1 MNAPMKTA
9 SNKIGRITQIMGAV
23 IDVQFDGPLP
33 EILNALETDNNGNR
47 LILEVAQH
55 LGESTV
61 RTVAMDSTEGLVRG
75 NPVHDTGQAIAVPV
89 GDGTLGRIM
98 NVIGEPV
105 DEAGPINFSSKRAIH
120 QQAPSFV
127 EQSTE
132 SQILVTGIKVIDLL
146 APYAKGGK
154 VGLFGAPGW
163 ARRC

>member
-1 MNAPMKTA
+1 
-9 SNKIGRITQIMGAV
+9 
-23 IDVQFDGPLP
+23 
-33 EILNALETDNNGNR
+33 
-47 LILEVAQH
+47 
-55 LGESTV
+55 
-61 RTVAMDSTEGLVRG
+61 VRG

-127 EQSTE
+127 DQSTE

-154 VGLFGAPGW
+154 VGLFGARGL

>member
-1 MNAPMKTA
+1 MNAPVKA
-9 SNKIGRITQIMGAV
+9 SSNKIGRVTQVMGAV
-23 IDVQFDGPLP
+23 VDVQFEGPLP

-47 LILEVAQH
+47 LVLEVAQH

-75 NPVHDTGQAIAVPV
+75 NEVVDTGQAISVPV
-89 GDGTLGRIM
+89 G
-98 NVIGEPV
+98 
-105 DEAGPINFSSKRAIH
+105 EAGPINAAGRRAIH
-120 QQAPSFV
+120 QPAPSFV

-154 VGLFGAPGW
+154 VGLFGGADM
-163 ARRC
+163 